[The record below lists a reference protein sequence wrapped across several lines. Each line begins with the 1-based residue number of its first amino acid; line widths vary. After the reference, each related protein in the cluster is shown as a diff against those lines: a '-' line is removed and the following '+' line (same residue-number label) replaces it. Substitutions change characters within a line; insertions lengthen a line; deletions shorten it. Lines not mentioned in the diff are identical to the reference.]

1 MLLKFTA
8 ADMLNSS
15 LIDISTGE
23 RAYEITTVLV
33 PTNPD
38 QNADSTD
45 GEPALDSPPK
55 ERRQTCITNSSGA
68 TLVSISWNGRQ
79 PDINILD
86 EKVGAL
92 TDLFGSTTVRF
103 MPKILAIPTRFDT
116 EYIWTA
122 TPDSLTLFDYDSETT
137 KGTFYQNVIRVPAS
151 FKTMPK
157 PSSPATSSASPPS
170 LTSLNSTASPSL
182 SSSSSSTSVRSLSL
196 SSTSSG
202 SPSSSIC
209 TPPLS
214 STHAETPKPSS
225 THTETPKSS
234 FIPTHLPGVGN
245 NYLEFCQHP
254 LADDVEI
261 IVSFLMMEIL
271 RRGRFVLTPY
281 TFEKPKL
288 WQFKEARDLVMRRLR
303 RNTV

>member
-1 MLLKFTA
+1 MLLKFTT
-8 ADMLNSS
+8 ADMLNTS
-15 LIDISTGE
+15 LIDVSSGE
-23 RAYEITTVLV
+23 RAYDIITIMV
-33 PTNPD
+33 PPASED
-38 QNADSTD
+38 KADAN
-45 GEPALDSPPK
+45 EALSSEEDAPPR
-55 ERRQTCITNSSGA
+55 ERRHTCVRDSSGNR
-68 TLVSISWNGRQ
+68 LVSISWDGRQ

-86 EKVGAL
+86 EKVGGL

-151 FKTMPK
+151 FKSKPK
-157 PSSPATSSASPPS
+157 DPTPSS
-170 LTSLNSTASPSL
+170 SL
-182 SSSSSSTSVRSLSL
+182 SSSPISLSPPFLPFSPSSASL
-196 SSTSSG
+196 SSSASYGQSSSSFNTSSSL
-202 SPSSSIC
+202 SP
-209 TPPLS
+209 P
-214 STHAETPKPSS
+214 

-254 LADDVEI
+254 LAHDVEI

-281 TFEKPKL
+281 TFEKPKM
-288 WQFKEARDLVMRRLR
+288 WQLKEARDLVLR
-303 RNTV
+303 RIRRYTV